1 MNHYYRGWSLEEVHY
16 DLFSQLTFDPQFKS
30 KPRGMLVHEDLAV
43 TAEVLDPRDR
53 IIKSPTRAV
62 NYGFAVGELCW
73 YLRGD
78 DDLATM
84 RYYNKRM
91 DRFSDDG
98 KTLRSSYGHR
108 IFNGRFVTPDGQYVS
123 QLDMVLEELRRDPDS
138 RRAVLHINEPDDLLT
153 ATTAG
158 TKDVPCTL
166 SLQFFIREGRLCLHV
181 TMRSND
187 IVWGSPYDWFSFT
200 CIQEAVMLLLRQ
212 GGMSDLELGTYYHTA
227 GSWHLYEQHIE
238 MGHRMNKEY
247 LDALIPVERALR
259 EDNGLPMEPMT
270 LEGLERLIHVDEPD
284 IREGMWDG
292 MLDEEFDRPEPFH
305 WMTWQ
310 LVTHRKKRL
319 TEGEKKD
326 ERTWD
331 TTSTVTP

>member
-1 MNHYYRGWSLEEVHY
+1 MKHYYRGHSLEEVHY
-16 DLFSQLTFDPQFKS
+16 DIFSDLTFVPQFKAS
-30 KPRGMLVHEDLAV
+30 PRGMLVHEDLAV
-43 TAEVLDPRDR
+43 TAEILDPRDR
-53 IIKSPTRAV
+53 VIHSGVRAA

-108 IFNGRFVTPDGQYVS
+108 IFNGRFVSPDGTFVS
-123 QLDMVLEELRRDPDS
+123 QMDMVLEELSRDPDS

-166 SLQFFIREGRLCLHV
+166 SLQFFVRDARLCLHT

-187 IVWGSPYDWFSFT
+187 LVWGTPYDVFSFT
-200 CIQEAVMLLLRQ
+200 CIQEAVMLCLREYRPSVFT
-212 GGMSDLELGTYYHTA
+212 GLELGTYYHTA
-227 GSWHLYEQHIE
+227 GSWHIYEQHIE
-238 MGHRMNKEY
+238 MGHRMNREF
-247 LDALIPVERALR
+247 LDGLVPVGRNLR
-259 EDNGLPMEPMT
+259 VENGLPMAPMDIENLKLLVET
-270 LEGLERLIHVDEPD
+270 LEPE
-284 IREGMWDG
+284 IRNGEWDRR
-292 MLDEEFDRPEPFH
+292 LDEEPTRFPEPFD
-305 WMTWQ
+305 WMVAQ
-310 LVTHRKKRL
+310 LLLHRQKRL
-319 TEGEKKD
+319 REGERKD
-326 ERTWD
+326 ERTW
-331 TTSTVTP
+331 TNE